1 MQRIRP
7 ESVSFPPGPFSRD
20 ILRQNSGPKIEYG
33 MKPTPHYRYATAR
46 KQLKIAP
53 HGSIADCREP
63 ERSSGCDRHTLFHS
77 FIRQIRPTVRS
88 VTTGLPSCRA
98 KFNARCRFRKC
109 RLLPPDTLPL
119 FVDTNGTNSTNPGPA
134 RPGPRPRP
142 GPTSIVTDSTQLSL
156 RSTGADYPSTTP
168 VPWMLQAPRTGDT
181 EHYKPRNCVPRH
193 QMQP

>member
-63 ERSSGCDRHTLFHS
+63 ERSSGCDRHTLFHFHS
-77 FIRQIRPTVRS
+77 
-88 VTTGLPSCRA
+88 A
-98 KFNARCRFRKC
+98 D
-109 RLLPPDTLPL
+109 PPDSPFGHNKAAVVSSEVQCPVLIQKVSSAASRHASSFRRYKRYKQYKPK
-119 FVDTNGTNSTNPGPA
+119 
-134 RPGPRPRP
+134 PGPRPRP

-181 EHYKPRNCVPRH
+181 GHYKPRNCVPRH